1 MMKIQDEETRTAMIH
16 RLRRLQ
22 GQLHGIETMLM
33 EERECREVLQQLSAA
48 RSAVQSAMLTYME
61 AYVRECVLEQMDS
74 GVSDRARREKLAAE
88 LIHMLEQAA

>member
-1 MMKIQDEETRTAMIH
+1 MKIQDEETRTAMIN
-16 RLRRLQ
+16 RLKRLQ

-33 EERECREVLQQLSAA
+33 EDRECREVLQQLSAA

-74 GVSDRARREKLAAE
+74 GVSDRSRREKLASE
-88 LIHMLEQAA
+88 LIHMLDQVA